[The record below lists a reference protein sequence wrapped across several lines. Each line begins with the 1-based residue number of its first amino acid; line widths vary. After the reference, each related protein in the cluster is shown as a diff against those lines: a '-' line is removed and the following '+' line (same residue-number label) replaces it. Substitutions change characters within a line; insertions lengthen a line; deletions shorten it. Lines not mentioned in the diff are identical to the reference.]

1 VVDAAASQGETYLIE
16 TLDADPGARRLGELA
31 FGTNFDITRFSKSI
45 LFDEKIGGTVHM
57 AIGAGFPDLGGTNDS
72 AIHWDLIC
80 DLRDG
85 GAVDVDGEPF
95 LRDGRYLV

>member
-1 VVDAAASQGETYLIE
+1 
-16 TLDADPGARRLGELA
+16 
-31 FGTNFDITRFSKSI
+31 FDITRFSKSI